1 MDLWNKIRN
10 EGGYWE
16 YFYEVDDQTIASVV
30 PHWGANGMK
39 RWRCQYKDHVPFKR
53 NSLKAGK
60 KDIEWIHEQSTDDNL
75 AEIQIWDD
83 EE

>member
-16 YFYEVDDQTIASVV
+16 YFYEVDDETIASVI

-39 RWRCQYKDHVPFKR
+39 RWRC
-53 NSLKAGK
+53 
-60 KDIEWIHEQSTDDNL
+60 
-75 AEIQIWDD
+75 
-83 EE
+83 